1 MTGLDKIISEIGS
14 DSSQRIKE
22 ISDEAN
28 KKAEE
33 ISLAAEKKASEM
45 KAQSEERT
53 AAEVASV
60 LASAKSSA
68 ELKKKQT
75 VLEGKIE
82 DMLGRAVDVLKA
94 LPKREYF
101 EMLKELAVKNA
112 ISGDGVMRFSKDD
125 TAKLPQ
131 NFISS
136 VNSALS
142 GKGSVSL
149 GEPCD
154 IDSGFM
160 LVYGDIDVNCT
171 FSSLVSEKR
180 DELFDE
186 LNKLLFN

>member
-33 ISLAAEKKASEM
+33 ISLAAEKKVSEM

-75 VLEGKIE
+75 VLEGKIEAIE

-112 ISGDGVMRFSKDD
+112 ISGDGVMRF
-125 TAKLPQ
+125 
-131 NFISS
+131 
-136 VNSALS
+136 LS
-142 GKGSVSL
+142 L
-149 GEPCD
+149 
-154 IDSGFM
+154 IH
-160 LVYGDIDVNCT
+160 I
-171 FSSLVSEKR
+171 
-180 DELFDE
+180 
-186 LNKLLFN
+186 

>member
-1 MTGLDKIISEIGS
+1 
-14 DSSQRIKE
+14 
-22 ISDEAN
+22 
-28 KKAEE
+28 
-33 ISLAAEKKASEM
+33 
-45 KAQSEERT
+45 
-53 AAEVASV
+53 
-60 LASAKSSA
+60 
-68 ELKKKQT
+68 
-75 VLEGKIE
+75 
-82 DMLGRAVDVLKA
+82 MLGRAVDVLKA

-131 NFISS
+131 NFISN

-149 GEPCD
+149 GELCD

>member
-1 MTGLDKIISEIGS
+1 MKQTKRLRRYPLPPKKGLRDESSERREDCRRGCLRLGF
-14 DSSQRIKE
+14 SQKLRR
-22 ISDEAN
+22 
-28 KKAEE
+28 AE
-33 ISLAAEKKASEM
+33 
-45 KAQSEERT
+45 
-53 AAEVASV
+53 
-60 LASAKSSA
+60 
-68 ELKKKQT
+68 KKQT
-75 VLEGKIE
+75 VLEGKIEAIE

-131 NFISS
+131 NFISN

>member
-1 MTGLDKIISEIGS
+1 MKQTKRL
-14 DSSQRIKE
+14 RRYPLPP
-22 ISDEAN
+22 
-28 KKAEE
+28 KKRPPR
-33 ISLAAEKKASEM
+33 
-45 KAQSEERT
+45 AQSEERT

-75 VLEGKIE
+75 VLEGKIEAIE

-160 LVYGDIDVNCT
+160 LVYGDIDVNT